1 MRSYLFVV
9 RLMAV
14 MGMLLAFGGS
24 ALAEGTPA
32 AEGSQPTVFVR
43 QDPTAGTILT
53 DPAGRTLYLFTKDTT
68 ENQSVCEGDCLTNWP
83 AFTAD
88 EPLSLPG
95 KVDGELSTFD
105 RSDGSKQVSYNG
117 IPLYYFAG
125 DSGPGDV
132 NGQGKGGVWFVVA
145 PGQQFGA
152 PVATPAAA
160 ASSPEASGDEYT
172 VDVTLQ
178 EFMVMASTTDFEV
191 GQKYTFNVTNSG
203 KYAHQF
209 VIEKAG
215 ANYEPLE
222 DGGNEAEIEKIEAGS
237 SQTIEW
243 TFAEAGNY
251 QLACH
256 LMTHYPM
263 GMALTIHVK

>member
-1 MRSYLFVV
+1 
-9 RLMAV
+9 
-14 MGMLLAFGGS
+14 
-24 ALAEGTPA
+24 
-32 AEGSQPTVFVR
+32 
-43 QDPTAGTILT
+43 
-53 DPAGRTLYLFTKDTT
+53 
-68 ENQSVCEGDCLTNWP
+68 
-83 AFTAD
+83 
-88 EPLSLPG
+88 
-95 KVDGELSTFD
+95 
-105 RSDGSKQVSYNG
+105 
-117 IPLYYFAG
+117 
-125 DSGPGDV
+125 
-132 NGQGKGGVWFVVA
+132 
-145 PGQQFGA
+145 
-152 PVATPAAA
+152 
-160 ASSPEASGDEYT
+160 
-172 VDVTLQ
+172 
-178 EFMVMASTTDFEV
+178 MVMASTTDFEV